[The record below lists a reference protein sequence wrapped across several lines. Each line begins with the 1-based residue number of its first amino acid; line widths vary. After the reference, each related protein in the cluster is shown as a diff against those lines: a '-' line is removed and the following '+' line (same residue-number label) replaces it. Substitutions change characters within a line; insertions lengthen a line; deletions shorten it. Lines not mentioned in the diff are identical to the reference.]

1 MQAPDSIARGAPG
14 RSQVVEFREQGKV
27 YQRGQSLIES
37 TMCTTVPHWC
47 APFAPGDPTVP
58 ICTLHLQTI
67 SCVDLR
73 GMRRGQHASVSGR
86 RALTARYLSRYARRA
101 RTLQFSRISLV

>member
-1 MQAPDSIARGAPG
+1 MRTTQG
-14 RSQVVEFREQGKV
+14 RSQVVELQAQGKV
-27 YQRGQSLIES
+27 HQRGQSLIES

-58 ICTLHLQTI
+58 ICTLHFAFADDLV
-67 SCVDLR
+67 CVDLR

-101 RTLQFSRISLV
+101 HTQQFSRINSLV